1 MVDLRRLQPGRVV
14 KNITLSATSDQ
25 MTLVKLPKWVGT
37 LIVRPRGEDIRFV
50 EGDLAMDAT
59 LVGSVRAYKTISSN
73 DDRAFVYR
81 TGGTRPDI
89 ENWPPQF
96 AIAPTST
103 NAIVVEIEL
112 ERW

>member
-1 MVDLRRLQPGRVV
+1 MLDLRRLQPGRVV
-14 KNITLSATSDQ
+14 KNLTLSATSDV
-25 MTLVKLPKWVGT
+25 MTLVKLPKWVGSVT
-37 LIVRPRGEDIRFV
+37 IRPRAEQIRFV
-50 EGDLAMDAT
+50 EGDQAADA
-59 LVGSVRAYKTISSN
+59 VAIGSVRAYKTIN
-73 DDRAFVYR
+73 ADDDRVFVYR
-81 TGGTRPDI
+81 TGATRPDI

>member
-1 MVDLRRLQPGRVV
+1 MLDLRRLQPGRKLV
-14 KNITLSATSDQ
+14 NLTLSATSDQ

-37 LIVRPRGEDIRFV
+37 IVVRPRGEDIRFV
-50 EGDLAMDAT
+50 EGDQAADAVV
-59 LVGSVRAYKTISSN
+59 VGTVRAYKTISSN
-73 DDRAFVYR
+73 DDRVFTYR
-81 TGGTRPDI
+81 SGPTRPDI

-96 AIAPTST
+96 AVAPTST

>member
-14 KNITLSATSDQ
+14 KNITLSATSDV

-50 EGDLAMDAT
+50 EGDLAMDGVA
-59 LVGSVRAYKTISSN
+59 VGSVRAYKTISSN

-81 TGGTRPDI
+81 TSQTRPDY

>member
-1 MVDLRRLQPGRVV
+1 MLDLRRLQPGRVIKTV
-14 KNITLSATSDQ
+14 TLSATSDT

-37 LIVRPRGEDIRFV
+37 VTIRPRGEQIRYV
-50 EGDLAMDAT
+50 EGDQAQDAT
-59 LVGSVRAYKTISSN
+59 VIGTVRAYKTIN
-73 DDRAFVYR
+73 ADDDRVFVYR
-81 TGGTRPDI
+81 TGPTRPDI

-96 AIAPTST
+96 AIAPTSA